1 MKTSALQYF
10 VSLCLSVVGCQASA
24 APHSTSVL
32 ASSAGGATSPMI
44 LALVVGGLMAA
55 MAGTVI
61 WWLNRRSDQSRHNG
75 HDEAHHFYLEAFQA
89 NSGFEF
95 VFSSDAS
102 LICMSD
108 GLTTALAKSHKA
120 LFAYNLHELLEPDSW
135 ARLAAWLEEPKPG
148 QVIKMTLVSAHSE
161 RVTGLFELQS
171 SEHRNLH
178 LARYLHLSPH
188 LGQADTDSELLAV
201 TLSSIGDGVIC
212 CDIDSRVIFMNPVA
226 EAVLALLTEEVKG
239 KPITEVMPLYHEG
252 SEGPIE
258 DQMAVCMRSQQTVS
272 LPDSTC
278 FRNHLGLEFAIDDS
292 CSPVYNNS
300 GKVIGAV
307 MIFQDV
313 TESRALKRKM
323 NHLAHHDALTGLP
336 NRLLLQDRLIQACK
350 RALRNRH
357 QFAVVFM
364 DLNKFKKINDS
375 LGHDFGDLLLKQIAQ
390 RLTGSVR
397 ACDTV
402 SRMGG
407 DEFVLLLDAIE
418 DKRHVRSVIK
428 KVLDGVCGQY
438 EIKGVEVQ
446 AALSAGVALY
456 PDDGDNAELLMKRAD
471 SAMYRAKRS
480 GKGGMQFY
488 CSKLDDEA
496 EQNQALEQAI
506 LDALAADKFV
516 PHFQPVV
523 CASDGRLVQVEMLAR
538 WHKEGTLVEANR
550 FINEVSEVGC
560 LMALQSKLWEQ
571 AFKHFASWQATIPE
585 LRLSI
590 NVSVKTLQQ
599 DEALSELNRCLSAHQ
614 LQPRQIEI
622 EIMEQQLA
630 LLGTEAS
637 KVISHWQQAGFSI
650 AIDDFDA
657 SHTSIGQLH
666 ELKIDALKL
675 DPGLLSRLVD
685 EESQSLIKS
694 VLVMAKNI
702 NVTCCAEGVESAEQ
716 VRVLS
721 EMGCTLMQGYH
732 VDRPVSAEQ
741 LTDYLAKLN
750 VH

>member
-1 MKTSALQYF
+1 MTWL
-10 VSLCLSVVGCQASA
+10 ASA
-24 APHSTSVL
+24 ATQSPAILL
-32 ASSAGGATSPMI
+32 ANPMVFALAIGGVFALMAG
-44 LALVVGGLMAA
+44 LVVWG
-55 MAGTVI
+55 
-61 WWLNRRSDQSRHNG
+61 LNRKRGVTSSNEH
-75 HDEAHHFYLEAFQA
+75 HEAHHFYLEAFQA
-89 NSGFEF
+89 NPGYQF

-102 LICMSD
+102 LVSMSD
-108 GLTTALAKSHKA
+108 GLTKALNKSHAA

-135 ARLAAWLEEPKPG
+135 ARLAAWLEQPKNG
-148 QVIKMTLVSAHSE
+148 QVVKLTLVSAHSE

-171 SEHRNLH
+171 SEHCNLH

-188 LGQADTDSELLAV
+188 LGQADTDRELLAV

-212 CDIDSRVIFMNPVA
+212 CDVDSRVIFMNPVA

-239 KPITEVMPLYHEG
+239 LPITEVMPLYHEG
-252 SEGPIE
+252 SDRPIE
-258 DQMAVCMRSQQTVS
+258 NQMAVCMRNQQTVS

-292 CSPVYNNS
+292 CSAVYNNA

-375 LGHDFGDLLLKQIAQ
+375 LGHDFGDLLLKQIAH
-390 RLTGSVR
+390 RLTDAIR

-418 DKRHVRSVIK
+418 DKRHVGSVIK
-428 KVLDGVCGQY
+428 KVLDKVCGQY

-446 AALSAGVALY
+446 ATLSAGVALY
-456 PDDGDNAELLMKRAD
+456 PDDGDNAEVLMKHAD
-471 SAMYRAKRS
+471 SAMYRAKKS

-488 CSKLDDEA
+488 CSQLDDEA
-496 EQNQALEQAI
+496 EQNQVLEQAI
-506 LDALAADKFV
+506 FEAISQDKFE

-523 CASDGRLVQVEMLAR
+523 NAADGRVVQLEMLAR
-538 WHKEGTLVEANR
+538 WHKEGTLVEASH
-550 FINEVSEVGC
+550 FIGEIADVGA
-560 LMALQSKLWEQ
+560 LMALQARLWEQ
-571 AFKHFASWQATIPE
+571 ALSHFTQWQAQHPK

-590 NVSVKTLQQ
+590 NLAVKTLQQ
-599 DEALSELNRCLSAHQ
+599 DDALQTLKRSLSAHGLLPQ
-614 LQPRQIEI
+614 NIEI
-622 EIMEQQLA
+622 EIAEKQLS
-630 LLGTEAS
+630 LLGAELNTVVSA
-637 KVISHWQQAGFSI
+637 WRQAGFTL

-657 SHTSIGQLH
+657 SHTSIGELH
-666 ELKIDALKL
+666 AFNFDVLKL
-675 DPGLLSRLVD
+675 DPGLLDGLTEGEATGVVSSILTLANNLGV
-685 EESQSLIKS
+685 
-694 VLVMAKNI
+694 V
-702 NVTCCAEGVESAEQ
+702 CCAEGVETSEQ
-716 VRVLS
+716 ARLLTQ
-721 EMGCTLMQGYH
+721 MGCPLLQGYH
-732 VDRPVSAEQ
+732 LGEPLSA
-741 LTDYLAKLN
+741 DDIAVYLALK
-750 VH
+750 HT

>member
-1 MKTSALQYF
+1 M
-10 VSLCLSVVGCQASA
+10 GWQASA
-24 APHSTSVL
+24 ATPSPAILL
-32 ASSAGGATSPMI
+32 ANPMVFALATGGVFALMAG
-44 LALVVGGLMAA
+44 LVVWG
-55 MAGTVI
+55 
-61 WWLNRRSDQSRHNG
+61 LNRQRGVISSSEH
-75 HDEAHHFYLEAFQA
+75 HEAHHFYLEAFQA
-89 NSGFEF
+89 NPGYQF

-102 LICMSD
+102 LVSMSD
-108 GLTTALAKSHKA
+108 GLTKALNKTHKA

-135 ARLAAWLEEPKPG
+135 ARLAAWLEQPKNG
-148 QVIKMTLVSAHSE
+148 QVVKLTLVSAHSE

-171 SEHRNLH
+171 SEQRNLH

-212 CDIDSRVIFMNPVA
+212 CDVESRVIFMNPVA

-239 KPITEVMPLYHEG
+239 LPITEVMPLYHEG
-252 SEGPIE
+252 SDRLIE
-258 DQMAVCMRSQQTVS
+258 DQMAVCMRNQQTIS

-292 CSPVYNNS
+292 CSPVYNNA

-375 LGHDFGDLLLKQIAQ
+375 LGHDFGDLLLKQIAH
-390 RLTGSVR
+390 RLTDAIR

-418 DKRHVRSVIK
+418 DKRHVVTVIK
-428 KVLDGVCGQY
+428 KVLDKVCGRY

-446 AALSAGVALY
+446 ATLSAGVALY
-456 PDDGDNAELLMKRAD
+456 PDDGDNAEVLMKHAD
-471 SAMYRAKRS
+471 SAMYRAKKS

-488 CSKLDDEA
+488 CSQLDDEA
-496 EQNQALEQAI
+496 EQNQVLEQAI
-506 LDALAADKFV
+506 LEAISEDKFV
-516 PHFQPVV
+516 PYFQPVV
-523 CASDGRLVQVEMLAR
+523 NAADGRVVQLEMLAR
-538 WHKEGTLVEANR
+538 WHKEGTLVEATH
-550 FINEVSEVGC
+550 FIGQIADLGA
-560 LMALQSKLWEQ
+560 LMTLQIRLWEQ
-571 AFKHFASWQATIPE
+571 ALSHFAQWQAQHPE

-590 NVSVKTLQQ
+590 NFAVKALQH
-599 DEALSELNRCLSAHQ
+599 DDALQTLNRCLSSHGLLPQ
-614 LQPRQIEI
+614 HIEI
-622 EIMEQQLA
+622 EISEKQLS
-630 LLGTEAS
+630 LLGAELSSVVST
-637 KVISHWQQAGFSI
+637 WRQAGFTL

-657 SHTSIGQLH
+657 CQTSINELH
-666 ELKIDALKL
+666 AFHFDVLKL
-675 DPGLLSRLVD
+675 DPELTKGLITGKASGVV
-685 EESQSLIKS
+685 SSILILANNLG
-694 VLVMAKNI
+694 VI
-702 NVTCCAEGVESAEQ
+702 CCAEGVETTEQ
-716 VRVLS
+716 ARLLT
-721 EMGCTLMQGYH
+721 EMGCPLLQGYH
-732 VDRPVSAEQ
+732 LGEPLSAEDI
-741 LTDYLAKLN
+741 TAHLALKSTS
-750 VH
+750 

>member
-1 MKTSALQYF
+1 MKPSALQSI
-10 VSLCLSVVGCQASA
+10 VCLCFSAVGWPVSA
-24 APHSTSVL
+24 ATQ
-32 ASSAGGATSPMI
+32 SSASFLANPMVF
-44 LALVVGGLMAA
+44 ALVMGGVFALMA
-55 MAGTVI
+55 GLVVWGLSRKQGVI
-61 WWLNRRSDQSRHNG
+61 RSNKH
-75 HDEAHHFYLEAFQA
+75 HEAHHFYLEAFQA
-89 NSGFEF
+89 SAGYQF

-102 LICMSD
+102 LVSMSD
-108 GLTTALAKSHKA
+108 GLTKALNKSHTE

-135 ARLAAWLEEPKPG
+135 ARLAAWLEQPKAG
-148 QVIKMTLVSAHSE
+148 QVVKLTLVSALSE

-178 LARYLHLSPH
+178 LARYLPLSPH

-212 CDIDSRVIFMNPVA
+212 CDVDSRVIFMNPVA

-239 KPITEVMPLYHEG
+239 QPISEVMPLYHEG
-252 SEGPIE
+252 SDRPIE

-292 CSPVYNNS
+292 CSPVYNNA

-375 LGHDFGDLLLKQIAQ
+375 LGHDFGDLLLKQIAH
-390 RLTGSVR
+390 RLTDAIR

-418 DKRHVRSVIK
+418 DKRHVGSVIK
-428 KVLDGVCGQY
+428 KVLDRVCGQY

-446 AALSAGVALY
+446 ATLSAGVALY
-456 PDDGDNAELLMKRAD
+456 PDDGDNAEVLMKRAD
-471 SAMYRAKRS
+471 SAMYRAKKS

-488 CSKLDDEA
+488 CAQLDDEV

-506 LDALAADKFV
+506 LEAISQDQFV

-523 CASDGRLVQVEMLAR
+523 NAMDGRIAKLEMLAR
-538 WHKEGTLVEANR
+538 WHKEDGLIEASR
-550 FINEVSEVGC
+550 FIAEINDVKA
-560 LMALQSKLWEQ
+560 LMTLQVKLWEQ
-571 AFKHFASWQATIPE
+571 ALSHFARWQSQHPK
-585 LRLSI
+585 LRLSL
-590 NVSVKTLQQ
+590 NLAVKTLQQ
-599 DEALSELNRCLSAHQ
+599 EEALNALKHSISGHGLQPQHIELEVTEKQLSILGSELNS
-614 LQPRQIEI
+614 
-622 EIMEQQLA
+622 
-630 LLGTEAS
+630 
-637 KVISHWQQAGFSI
+637 VIGAWREAGFTL

-666 ELKIDALKL
+666 AFNFDTLKL
-675 DPGLLSRLVD
+675 DPGLLDGLTEVEAAGVVS
-685 EESQSLIKS
+685 S
-694 VLVMAKNI
+694 VLTLANNLGV
-702 NVTCCAEGVESAEQ
+702 VCCAEGVETAEQ
-716 VRVLS
+716 ARLLTQ
-721 EMGCTLMQGYH
+721 MGCPLLQGYH
-732 VDRPVSAEQ
+732 LGEPLSAKEIEIH
-741 LTDYLAKLN
+741 LAHHLKS
-750 VH
+750 

>member
-1 MKTSALQYF
+1 MGWQVSAATQSPTILLANPMVF
-10 VSLCLSVVGCQASA
+10 ALVIGGVFALMAGSVVWG
-24 APHSTSVL
+24 
-32 ASSAGGATSPMI
+32 
-44 LALVVGGLMAA
+44 
-55 MAGTVI
+55 
-61 WWLNRRSDQSRHNG
+61 LNRKRGVIRSNEH
-75 HDEAHHFYLEAFQA
+75 HEAHHFYLEAFQA
-89 NSGFEF
+89 NPGYQF

-102 LICMSD
+102 LVSMSD
-108 GLTTALAKSHKA
+108 GLTKALNKSHAA

-135 ARLAAWLEEPKPG
+135 ARLAAWLEQPKNG
-148 QVIKMTLVSAHSE
+148 QVVKLTLVSGHNE

-171 SEHRNLH
+171 SEQGNLH

-212 CDIDSRVIFMNPVA
+212 CDLDSRVIFMNPVA

-239 KPITEVMPLYHEG
+239 LPITEVMPLYHEG
-252 SEGPIE
+252 SDRLIE
-258 DQMAVCMRSQQTVS
+258 DQMAVCMRNQQTVS

-292 CSPVYNNS
+292 CSPVYNNA

-375 LGHDFGDLLLKQIAQ
+375 LGHDFGDLLLKQIAH
-390 RLTGSVR
+390 RLTDAIR

-418 DKRHVRSVIK
+418 DKRHVGSVIK
-428 KVLDGVCGQY
+428 KVLDKVCGLY
-438 EIKGVEVQ
+438 EIKGVQVQ
-446 AALSAGVALY
+446 ATLSAGVALY
-456 PDDGDNAELLMKRAD
+456 PDDGDNAEVLMKHAD
-471 SAMYRAKRS
+471 SAMYRAKKS

-488 CSKLDDEA
+488 CSQLDDEA
-496 EQNQALEQAI
+496 EQNQVLEQAI
-506 LDALAADKFV
+506 LAAISQDKFV

-523 CASDGRLVQVEMLAR
+523 NAADGRVVQLEMLAR
-538 WHKEGTLVEANR
+538 WQREGVLVEANR
-550 FINEVSEVGC
+550 FIGEIADMDA
-560 LMALQSKLWEQ
+560 LMRLQVRLWEQ
-571 AFKHFASWQATIPE
+571 ALSYFVKWQALHPK

-590 NVSVKTLQQ
+590 NLAVKTLQH
-599 DEALSELNRCLSAHQ
+599 DDALQTLKRCISSHGLLPQH
-614 LQPRQIEI
+614 IEI
-622 EIMEQQLA
+622 EIAEKQLS
-630 LLGTEAS
+630 LLGAELSSVVSA
-637 KVISHWQQAGFSI
+637 WRQAGFTL

-657 SHTSIGQLH
+657 CHTSISELH
-666 ELKIDALKL
+666 AFSFDVLKL
-675 DPGLLSRLVD
+675 DPRLTKGLIEGEASGVV
-685 EESQSLIKS
+685 SS
-694 VLVMAKNI
+694 VLTLANNLGV
-702 NVTCCAEGVESAEQ
+702 VCCAEGVETTEQ
-716 VRVLS
+716 ARLLT
-721 EMGCTLMQGYH
+721 EMGCPLLQGYH
-732 VDRPVSAEQ
+732 LGEPLCAEDIAAH
-741 LTDYLAKLN
+741 LTRKSRS
-750 VH
+750 

>member
-1 MKTSALQYF
+1 
-10 VSLCLSVVGCQASA
+10 
-24 APHSTSVL
+24 
-32 ASSAGGATSPMI
+32 
-44 LALVVGGLMAA
+44 
-55 MAGTVI
+55 
-61 WWLNRRSDQSRHNG
+61 
-75 HDEAHHFYLEAFQA
+75 
-89 NSGFEF
+89 
-95 VFSSDAS
+95 
-102 LICMSD
+102 MSN
-108 GLTTALAKSHKA
+108 GLTSALAKSHKA
-120 LFAYNLHELLEPDSW
+120 LFAYNLHELLEPESW
-135 ARLAAWLEEPKPG
+135 ARLAAWLESPKDG
-148 QVIKMTLVSAHSE
+148 QVVKLTLVSTQSE

-212 CDIDSRVIFMNPVA
+212 CDVNSHVIFMNPVA

-239 KPITEVMPLYHEG
+239 QPISEVMPLYHEG
-252 SEGPIE
+252 NNRPIE
-258 DQMAVCMRSQQTVS
+258 DQMAVCMRNQQTVS

-390 RLTGSVR
+390 RLTDAIR

-418 DKRHVRSVIK
+418 DKRHVGSVIK
-428 KVLDGVCGQY
+428 KVLDRVCGQY

-446 AALSAGVALY
+446 ATLSAGVALY
-456 PDDGDNAELLMKRAD
+456 PDDGDNAEVLMKHAD
-471 SAMYRAKRS
+471 SAMYRAKKS
-480 GKGGMQFY
+480 GKGGLQFY
-488 CSKLDDEA
+488 CSQLDDEA

-506 LDALAADKFV
+506 LDAISQDQFV
-516 PHFQPVV
+516 PYFQPVINAV
-523 CASDGRLVQVEMLAR
+523 DGHIVQLEMLAR
-538 WHKEGTLVEANR
+538 WHKEGALVEASR
-550 FINEVSEVGC
+550 FISEIDDVGA
-560 LMALQSKLWEQ
+560 LMTLQVKLWGQ
-571 AFKHFASWQATIPE
+571 ALRHFAQWQSRYPK

-590 NVSVKTLQQ
+590 NLAVKTLQQ
-599 DEALSELNRCLSAHQ
+599 EEALQVLKSCLASYE
-614 LQPRQIEI
+614 LQPQYIEI
-622 EIMEQQLA
+622 EITEKQLSV
-630 LLGTEAS
+630 LGAELNS
-637 KVISHWQQAGFSI
+637 VVDVWREAGFTL

-657 SHTSIGQLH
+657 AHTSIGQLH
-666 ELKIDALKL
+666 AFNIDVLKL
-675 DPGLLSRLVD
+675 DPGLLDGLAGG
-685 EESQSLIKS
+685 ETTS
-694 VLVMAKNI
+694 VVSSILTLASNLDIV
-702 NVTCCAEGVESAEQ
+702 CCAEGVETAEQ
-716 VRVLS
+716 ARLLAR
-721 EMGCTLMQGYH
+721 MGCPLLQGYYLGEPLNAQ
-732 VDRPVSAEQ
+732 DLDTY
-741 LTDYLAKLN
+741 LTHHIEL
-750 VH
+750 

>member
-1 MKTSALQYF
+1 
-10 VSLCLSVVGCQASA
+10 
-24 APHSTSVL
+24 
-32 ASSAGGATSPMI
+32 
-44 LALVVGGLMAA
+44 
-55 MAGTVI
+55 
-61 WWLNRRSDQSRHNG
+61 
-75 HDEAHHFYLEAFQA
+75 
-89 NSGFEF
+89 
-95 VFSSDAS
+95 
-102 LICMSD
+102 MSD
-108 GLTTALAKSHKA
+108 GLTNALNKTHKA

-135 ARLAAWLEEPKPG
+135 ARLAAWLEQPKNG
-148 QVIKMTLVSAHSE
+148 QVVKLTLVSAQSE

-171 SEHRNLH
+171 SEQRNLH

-212 CDIDSRVIFMNPVA
+212 CDVDSRVIFMNPVA

-239 KPITEVMPLYHEG
+239 LPITEVMPLYHEG
-252 SEGPIE
+252 SDRLIE
-258 DQMAVCMRSQQTVS
+258 DQMAVCMRNQQTIS

-292 CSPVYNNS
+292 CSPVYNNA

-375 LGHDFGDLLLKQIAQ
+375 LGHDFGDLLLKQIAH
-390 RLTGSVR
+390 RLTDAIR

-418 DKRHVRSVIK
+418 DKRHVGSVIK
-428 KVLDGVCGQY
+428 KVLDKVCGQY
-438 EIKGVEVQ
+438 EIKGVEVR
-446 AALSAGVALY
+446 ATLSAGVALY
-456 PDDGDNAELLMKRAD
+456 PDDGDNAEVLMKHAD
-471 SAMYRAKRS
+471 SAMYRAKKS

-488 CSKLDDEA
+488 CSQLDDEA

-506 LDALAADKFV
+506 LEAISQDKFV

-523 CASDGRLVQVEMLAR
+523 SAADGRVVQLEMLAR
-538 WHKEGTLVEANR
+538 WHKEGVLVEANH
-550 FINEVSEVGC
+550 FIGEIADLGA
-560 LMALQSKLWEQ
+560 LMTLQIRLWEQ
-571 AFKHFASWQATIPE
+571 ALSCFVKWQALYPK

-590 NVSVKTLQQ
+590 NLAVKTLQH
-599 DEALSELNRCLSAHQ
+599 DDALQTLKRCISSHGLLPQH
-614 LQPRQIEI
+614 IEI
-622 EIMEQQLA
+622 EIAEKQLS
-630 LLGTEAS
+630 LLGAELSSVVST
-637 KVISHWQQAGFSI
+637 WRQAGFTL

-657 SHTSIGQLH
+657 CHTSIRELH
-666 ELKIDALKL
+666 AFHFDVLKL
-675 DPGLLSRLVD
+675 DPELTKGLITGEASGVVSSILTLANNLGV
-685 EESQSLIKS
+685 I
-694 VLVMAKNI
+694 
-702 NVTCCAEGVESAEQ
+702 CCAEGVETSEQ
-716 VRVLS
+716 ARLLT
-721 EMGCTLMQGYH
+721 EMGCPLLQGYH
-732 VDRPVSAEQ
+732 LGEPLSAE
-741 LTDYLAKLN
+741 DVAAHLALKSTS
-750 VH
+750 